1 MLSHIFVGITDFDR
15 ALRFYRPVLA
25 SLGIEE
31 RFCEPER
38 PWAGWHSAGGQRP
51 LFVIAHPPDGQAP
64 SPGNGPMTAFL
75 APTRAAVHA
84 AHTAA
89 LAHGGRCDGPPGP
102 RPHYHAH
109 YYGAY
114 FRDPDGNKLAVA
126 CHTPEHQP

>member
-1 MLSHIFVGITDFDR
+1 MLSHIFIGITDFER

-51 LFVIAHPPDGQAP
+51 LFVIARPHDGQP
-64 SPGNGPMTAFL
+64 PTPGNGQMPAFL

-84 AHTAA
+84 APAAA
-89 LAHGGRCDGPPGP
+89 LAHGGTCDGPRCRGDPRGSRPG
-102 RPHYHAH
+102 R
-109 YYGAY
+109 
-114 FRDPDGNKLAVA
+114 RR
-126 CHTPEHQP
+126 